1 MGSATVN
8 DRLKA
13 ARGDRTLREV
23 AASIGITP
31 SALSNYESG
40 IRVPRDRIKV
50 KLAGYYGVTI
60 DSLFLK
66 TILTKCEKNARCIY
80 TFGRGIDIP
89 LPNKP

>member
-60 DSLFLK
+60 DSLFF
-66 TILTKCEKNARCIY
+66 ENY
-80 TFGRGIDIP
+80 THEM
-89 LPNKP
+89 